1 MTTVGLTR
9 QFHDLA
15 HRGRAIAQA
24 TMGPEDVHP
33 DRTLWMF
40 WGGELPDHVAAC
52 IGKVDLLR
60 GSCPLIVVTPD
71 TARVFAPDMPTTW
84 ESLES
89 WAHRSDVL
97 APHLLHRFGGMYLD
111 ADTIAVAPVDDLL
124 TRLSRGDED
133 FVAFVN
139 SVGEPSVGVMWSRS
153 GSDVTAVYIR
163 LLEDTLAHT
172 DQGTELHWVALGS
185 PMLRDAF
192 RAADCSTAEL
202 PRMLGQVATFAWQ
215 AWRTLLQPEQPIEP
229 FLRTLP
235 GGGQD
240 LVLAAI
246 YHSRAGHDLAERT
259 EPTLFDSLLHWERP
273 DDLPAENARLSFM
286 VKTFNRPRTVSHA
299 VARLRERFPAHPVVV
314 VDDSDDLY
322 IADLASFGVAHL
334 IIPFDAGL
342 SRGRNIGI
350 RHIDTEYFVMFDD
363 DQFPADD
370 LDLDAVVE
378 LMDVE
383 RDIDVI
389 GGWEDDSPHVRDSFQ
404 LTNHRDLMERRHLP
418 TGRLTAGGRHTYHM
432 VQNQTLW
439 RTEVVRARKLRWADH
454 LKVGEHVD
462 FFFRYRDQLT
472 IVFIDHFHFSNV
484 PSHLRD
490 MDAAVTD
497 YARFRNRQRTMWKR
511 AKQRN
516 DLDSITVTAAD
527 MPPFDFETNPLRYIL
542 RAGSRLVRQRLIH

>member
-1 MTTVGLTR
+1 MTGGLPR
-9 QFHDLA
+9 AFHDLA
-15 HRGRAIAQA
+15 DRGRAVVQA
-24 TMGPEDVHP
+24 SIGPGDTQPE
-33 DRTLWMF
+33 RTLWMF
-40 WGGELPDHVAAC
+40 WGGDLPDHVAAC
-52 IGKVDLLR
+52 IGKVDLQR
-60 GSCPLIVVTPD
+60 GSCPLVVVTPE
-71 TARVFAPDMPTTW
+71 TARVFAPDMPAAW

-111 ADTIAVAPVDDLL
+111 ADTIAVAPVDQLL
-124 TRLSRGDED
+124 TQLGEGDQD
-133 FVAFVN
+133 FIAFLN
-139 SVGEPSVGVMWSRS
+139 SVGEPSVGVMWSRA
-153 GSDVTAVYIR
+153 GSDVSRAYIG
-163 LLEDTLAHT
+163 LLEDTLTHT
-172 DQGTELHWVALGS
+172 DRADDLAWVALGS

-192 RAADCSTAEL
+192 RTAQCPTAEL
-202 PRMLGQVATFAWQ
+202 PPMLGQVATFAWQ
-215 AWRTLLQPEQPIEP
+215 AWRTLLQPAQPIEP
-229 FLRTLP
+229 LLRTLP

-246 YHSRAGHDLAERT
+246 YHSRAGYDLAERT
-259 EPTLFDSLLHWERP
+259 EPTLFDSLLDWERP
-273 DDLPAENARLSFM
+273 ADLPTENSRVTFM

-299 VARLRERFPAHPVVV
+299 VAHLRQRFPTHPVVV

-363 DQFPADD
+363 DQYPAPD
-370 LDLDAVVE
+370 LDLEALVE

-389 GGWEDDSPHVRDSFQ
+389 GGWEDETPHVRDSFE
-404 LTNHRDLMERRHLP
+404 LANHRDLLERRHLP
-418 TGRLTAGGRHTYHM
+418 TGRLTARGRPTYHM

-439 RTEVVRARKLRWADH
+439 RTAVVRTGKLRWADH

-472 IVFIDHFHFSNV
+472 IVFSGHFHFSNV
-484 PSHLRD
+484 PSRLREI
-490 MDAAVTD
+490 DAAVTD
-497 YARFRNRQRTMWKR
+497 YARFRNRQWTMWNR

-527 MPPFDFETNPLRYIL
+527 LPEFDFETNPLRYIL
-542 RAGSRLVRQRLIH
+542 RAGSRLVRQRLTH